1 MTDELVEQA
10 TALAQAAGKH
20 IGADVRQLGEVT
32 PSGDRPQRDPAAQQ
46 LADRALAALREE
58 VGLLERMRAEFATE
72 KAYGAPA
79 APSPRLDAM
88 AARLE
93 GMSRFAL
100 QLGLITPAEARD
112 VWTEARRSGL
122 HDRPA
127 QGQET
132 QGQETQGQE
141 TQGQPTQGQPTPPP
155 EVSAAD
161 TAHGPSDEGEH

>member
-20 IGADVRQLGEVT
+20 IGADVRELGEVT

-132 QGQETQGQE
+132 QGQETQGQ
-141 TQGQPTQGQPTPPP
+141 PTQGQPTPPP

>member
-1 MTDELVEQA
+1 MTDDMVQQA

-20 IGADVRQLGEVT
+20 IGTDVRELGEVT
-32 PSGDRPQRDPAAQQ
+32 PTGERPDRDEAAQQ
-46 LADRALAALREE
+46 LADRALAVLREE
-58 VGLLERMRAEFATE
+58 VGLLQRMRAEFAE
-72 KAYGAPA
+72 ERAHGAPA

-100 QLGLITPAEARD
+100 QMGLITPEEARQ
-112 VWTEARRSGL
+112 VWTEARRSGV

-127 QGQET
+127 QGQAT
-132 QGQETQGQE
+132 T
-141 TQGQPTQGQPTPPP
+141 PP

-161 TAHGPSDEGEH
+161 TAHGTSDEGEQ